1 VRVQVLPRHIESGTQ
16 CYEEKCPI
24 ALAIMD
30 ALEGEP
36 VSGVFVGDE
45 SIVVLYENGTEKI
58 FEVPWEISEIIEEY
72 DASGIMYPF
81 GFEL

>member
-1 VRVQVLPRHIESGTQ
+1 MKIEVLPRHIEQGVPCT
-16 CYEEKCPI
+16 EEKCPI

-36 VSGVFVGDE
+36 VSGIFVGCE
-45 SIVVLYENGTEKI
+45 SVVVLYENGSEKV
-58 FEVPWEISEIIEEY
+58 FPLPWEINEIIDDY
-72 DASGIMYPF
+72 DATCVMYPF